1 VIRDL
6 AAANENQTREADILV
21 VGAGTAGLLIAVL
34 LSRKGSRVVVVESGG
49 EQQAEDR
56 HPLNEVVQLGET
68 YHGAE
73 DGRFRCLGGTST
85 RWGGALIPFMARDF
99 DVAAGWDARWP
110 VRVEAFTQ
118 YARQVERIFELTET
132 PYEIPEVL
140 GSGAGA
146 NAAFVPRLAKWPP
159 FVNRNMAT
167 LLRRDIQRESGP
179 EVWLGATVCEF
190 SLEPSGRLG
199 SVAAKSLNGRRL
211 SIKAREVVFA
221 AGAIESTRLLLLV
234 DRQHDDRLFQPH
246 GILGRYFYDH
256 LSVPTSR
263 VFVRDARRL
272 NQITGFRFEG
282 KTMRNLRFEP
292 SFELRKQHGLP
303 TGFAHISFVSESPSG
318 FDALRSILR
327 GRQEGKLPSVRDAT
341 LLASSVPWLASAL
354 WWRMVEKRLLF
365 PPQSTHHLHMVVEQQ
380 PLARNRIAL
389 SSDRADVFGSPLAT
403 IDWRVGETAAQHSI
417 ALTKHFLQF
426 WANSVL
432 APLARLELEPTPK
445 IIDGLKSGGG
455 IYHPGGST
463 RMGRS
468 SSEAVVD
475 ENLRTFAVP
484 NLNVLATSVFPTGG
498 GANPTMMLLMAAF
511 RLADRLVGSR

>member
-1 VIRDL
+1 MR
-6 AAANENQTREADILV
+6 
-21 VGAGTAGLLIAVL
+21 
-34 LSRKGSRVVVVESGG
+34 
-49 EQQAEDR
+49 
-56 HPLNEVVQLGET
+56 
-68 YHGAE
+68 
-73 DGRFRCLGGTST
+73 
-85 RWGGALIPFMARDF
+85 
-99 DVAAGWDARWP
+99 
-110 VRVEAFTQ
+110 
-118 YARQVERIFELTET
+118 
-132 PYEIPEVL
+132 IPEVL

-199 SVAAKSLNGRRL
+199 SVAANSLNGRRL

-234 DRQHDDRLFQPH
+234 DRQHDDRLFEPH

-256 LSVPTSR
+256 LSVPTAR
-263 VFVRDARRL
+263 VTVRDARRL

-354 WWRMVEKRLLF
+354 WWRVVEKRLLF
-365 PPQSTHHLHMVVEQQ
+365 PPRSTHHLHMVVEQE

-432 APLARLELEPTPK
+432 APLARLEIGADAENHRRLE
-445 IIDGLKSGGG
+445 I
-455 IYHPGGST
+455 
-463 RMGRS
+463 GRQHLS
-468 SSEAVVD
+468 SRRVD
-475 ENLRTFAVP
+475 ENGQEFIRGGRRRESANLRHP
-484 NLNVLATSVFPTGG
+484 
-498 GANPTMMLLMAAF
+498 
-511 RLADRLVGSR
+511 

>member
-1 VIRDL
+1 MIRDL
-6 AAANENQTREADILV
+6 AAADENQTREADILV

-34 LSRKGSRVVVVESGG
+34 LSRKGSHVVVVESRG
-49 EQQAEDR
+49 ERQAEDR

-85 RWGGALIPFMARDF
+85 RWGGALIPFMVRDF

-110 VRVEAFTQ
+110 VGVEAFTQ

-146 NAAFVPRLAKWPP
+146 NAAFVPRLAKWAP

-167 LLRRDIQRESGP
+167 LLRRDIQRETGP
-179 EVWLGATVCEF
+179 EIWLGATVCEF

-199 SVAAKSLNGRRL
+199 SVAAKNLNGRRL

-234 DRQHDDRLFQPH
+234 DRQHDDRLFEPH

-303 TGFAHISFVSESPSG
+303 TGFAHISFVSELPSG

-327 GRQEGKLPSVRDAT
+327 GARKENFPPSAT
-341 LLASSVPWLASAL
+341 RRS
-354 WWRMVEKRLLF
+354 WRPLF
-365 PPQSTHHLHMVVEQQ
+365 PGWRAPCGGGWSKSAFCSPRGPRTICIWWSSRSLWREIGLRFRPIARMYSAARWRRSIGGLGKQ
-380 PLARNRIAL
+380 PLETLDRSDETLSAVLGEQRSRSLGPAR
-389 SSDRADVFGSPLAT
+389 DRADAENH
-403 IDWRVGETAAQHSI
+403 R
-417 ALTKHFLQF
+417 
-426 WANSVL
+426 
-432 APLARLELEPTPK
+432 RLEV
-445 IIDGLKSGGG
+445 
-455 IYHPGGST
+455 
-463 RMGRS
+463 GRQHLS
-468 SSEAVVD
+468 SRRVD
-475 ENLRTFAVP
+475 ENGQEFIRGGRRREFANLRRP
-484 NLNVLATSVFPTGG
+484 
-498 GANPTMMLLMAAF
+498 
-511 RLADRLVGSR
+511 

>member
-1 VIRDL
+1 MDAFVVL
-6 AAANENQTREADILV
+6 AAHLPA
-21 VGAGTAGLLIAVL
+21 GAA
-34 LSRKGSRVVVVESGG
+34 
-49 EQQAEDR
+49 
-56 HPLNEVVQLGET
+56 P
-68 YHGAE
+68 
-73 DGRFRCLGGTST
+73 
-85 RWGGALIPFMARDF
+85 IPFMARDL

-140 GSGAGA
+140 GRAAGA
-146 NAAFVPRLAKWPP
+146 SAAFVPRLAKWPP
-159 FVNRNMAT
+159 FINRNMAT

-179 EVWLGATVCEF
+179 EIWLGATVCEF

-211 SIKAREVVFA
+211 SIKPREVVFA

-303 TGFAHISFVSESPSG
+303 TGFAHISFVSELPSG

-354 WWRMVEKRLLF
+354 WWRMVEKRLSV
-365 PPQSTHHLHMVVEQQ
+365 PPAVHAPSAYGGRAAAS
-380 PLARNRIAL
+380 ARNRIAL

-403 IDWRVGETAAQHSI
+403 IDWRVGETAAEHSI

-445 IIDGLKSGGG
+445 IIDGLKSGGR
-455 IYHPGGST
+455 IYHPA
-463 RMGRS
+463 GRREWAGVHPRRS
-468 SSEAVVD
+468 
-475 ENLRTFAVP
+475 
-484 NLNVLATSVFPTGG
+484 
-498 GANPTMMLLMAAF
+498 
-511 RLADRLVGSR
+511 